1 MAAPDA
7 TQVDAWKKKCKD
19 LQLKE
24 VEYLTQIEQL
34 EKMKQAE
41 DNERTVN
48 NLVSNKNNRPK
59 SITRQEVVVEND
71 GIE

>member
-1 MAAPDA
+1 
-7 TQVDAWKKKCKD
+7 
-19 LQLKE
+19 
-24 VEYLTQIEQL
+24 LTQIEQL

-48 NLVSNKNNRPK
+48 NLVSNKNNRLK